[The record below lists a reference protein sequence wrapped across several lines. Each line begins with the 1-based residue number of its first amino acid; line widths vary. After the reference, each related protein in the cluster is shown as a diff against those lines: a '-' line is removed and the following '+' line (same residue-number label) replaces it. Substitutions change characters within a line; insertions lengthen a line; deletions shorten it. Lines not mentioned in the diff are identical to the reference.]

1 MILNVNT
8 HTVRGSKTG
17 INPFY
22 IVEKLDMHDVMI
34 HQKYVAQLSLGPNEY
49 KSFLVIVRYNPSTP
63 IMYF

>member
-1 MILNVNT
+1 MTLNINT

-34 HQKYVAQLSLGPNEY
+34 HQKHVAQLSLGPNEY
-49 KSFLVIVRYNPSTP
+49 KSLLVIVRYSPSTP

>member
-1 MILNVNT
+1 MTLNINT

-17 INPFY
+17 INTLY

-34 HQKYVAQLSLGPNEY
+34 HQKYVAQLSLEPNKY
-49 KSFLVIVRYNPSTP
+49 KSLLVIVRYNPSTP

>member
-1 MILNVNT
+1 MTLNINT

-34 HQKYVAQLSLGPNEY
+34 HQKHVAQLSLGPNEY
-49 KSFLVIVRYNPSTP
+49 KSLLVIERYSPSTP

>member
-1 MILNVNT
+1 MTLNINT
-8 HTVRGSKTG
+8 RTVRGSKTG

-49 KSFLVIVRYNPSTP
+49 KSLLVIVRYSPSTP